1 MIRFII
7 FALYIIISE
16 ALQINTKG
24 SDQMNESKLCISA
37 SEISKKMG
45 LSLSMIRKLTRSG
58 KIPHIKVGRRILY
71 PAYAID
77 DWLRTHTIQTTAQ
90 QNGGING

>member
-1 MIRFII
+1 
-7 FALYIIISE
+7 
-16 ALQINTKG
+16 
-24 SDQMNESKLCISA
+24 MNKDKLCLNAYEVSNSI
-37 SEISKKMG
+37 G
-45 LSLSMIRKLTRSG
+45 LSLSMVRKLTHSG
-58 KIPHIKVGRRILY
+58 EIPHIKVGHRILY